1 MYKYTK
7 LKLRYTSYVHLEQI
21 INNLNQ
27 SDKVRNI
34 QVEDNYVTYEQ
45 YGWSNE

>member
-1 MYKYTK
+1 MFEYTK
-7 LKLRYTSYVHLEQI
+7 LKLRYTSDAHMEQI
-21 INNLNQ
+21 ITHLNK

-34 QVEDNYVTYEQ
+34 QVEDDYVTYEQ